1 MRPRRSLLPV
11 ALVLASL
18 ALGST
23 CPSFPPHPAVRVAL
37 DPATTY
43 QTIRGIGGSAA
54 DERRLRE
61 MPEPERTQVLDLVF
75 GDLEPSVVR
84 LKVRP
89 GIEPANDNADP
100 AVVDPA
106 GFVRPD
112 DLLWQHAE
120 IHARGNPFLIA
131 AMWTPPGW
139 MKNTGVENGGG
150 TLLAGLEPELAELFS
165 VWLDYLADTGH
176 PLDSLSIQNEPESSA
191 PWDSNT
197 YVPTRMDNVL
207 ETVAQRLVADGHATT
222 LHGPDNAVASFMP
235 LFLPPL
241 LTQPTVVS
249 RFEAVAFHL
258 YGATVYWDASTTAPD
273 VQNVVDVA
281 PPEYPLWMTEF
292 SNTTFEGYGSHDE
305 GIWQAEHIHESLQMG
320 VSLYAMWN
328 LYRPGGPGEA
338 AIVIP
343 TQPGVPAYTITPKY
357 WTLRQYTKWVKPGAV
372 RIEAASASAEV
383 KVSAFRDAGAGR
395 IVAVA
400 INVAEEPRWVV
411 FDGADLGDAP
421 LVVRTSAAENGV
433 ELPLDSNERFGHR
446 AALLPARSVTT
457 FAWAVE

>member
-1 MRPRRSLLPV
+1 MRSSRWSLLG
-11 ALVLASL
+11 L
-18 ALGST
+18 ALAPLTLGSM
-23 CPSFPPHPAVRVAL
+23 CPSFPPHPAVLVQL

-61 MPEPERTQVLDLVF
+61 MPEPERTEVLDLVF

-89 GIEPANDNADP
+89 AIEPTNDNDDP
-100 AVVDPA
+100 AVVNPA

-120 IHARGNPFLIA
+120 IFARGNPFLVG
-131 AMWTPPGW
+131 AMWTPPAW
-139 MKNTGVENGGG
+139 MKNTGSETGGG
-150 TLLAGLEPELAELFS
+150 ALLPGLDTELAELFS
-165 VWLDYLADTGH
+165 VWLDYVADTGH

-197 YVPTRMDNVL
+197 YVPTRMDDVL
-207 ETVAQRLVADGHATT
+207 EAVAQRLVADGHATT
-222 LHGPDNAVASFMP
+222 LHGPDNAVASFVP

-258 YGATVYWDASTTAPD
+258 YGATVYYDSSTTAPD
-273 VQNVVDVA
+273 IQNVVDAA

-343 TQPGVPAYTITPKY
+343 TSPGVHDYTITPKY
-357 WTLRQYTKWVKPGAV
+357 WTLRQYTKFVKPGAL
-372 RIEAASASAEV
+372 RIEASSADADV
-383 KVSAFRDAGAGR
+383 KVSAFRDDAAGKL
-395 IVAVA
+395 VAVA
-400 INVAEEPRWVV
+400 INSLDEARWAV
-411 FDGADLGDAP
+411 FQGAALASAP
-421 LVVRTSAAENGV
+421 EIVRTSELEHGAS
-433 ELPLDSNERFGHR
+433 LPLDSTERFAHG
-446 AALLPARSVTT
+446 AALLPPRSVTT
-457 FAWAVE
+457 FVWAME